1 MSGGESADGGPT
13 ETANRDG
20 ETPVV
25 EVAETTDETTVTDE
39 RVAAASLGPVLVV
52 RDERKGDEDAVDE
65 AEGEDDDTWI

>member
-1 MSGGESADGGPT
+1 MGGGESADGGPT

-25 EVAETTDETTVTDE
+25 DRAETTDETTVTDE

-52 RDERKGDEDAVDE
+52 RNERKGDEDAVDDD
-65 AEGEDDDTWI
+65 EDDEWV